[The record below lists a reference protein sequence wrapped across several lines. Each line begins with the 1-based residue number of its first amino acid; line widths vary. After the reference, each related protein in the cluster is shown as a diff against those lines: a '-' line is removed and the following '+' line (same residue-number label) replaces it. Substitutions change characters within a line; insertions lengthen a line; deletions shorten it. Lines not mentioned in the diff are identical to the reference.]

1 MVGGVQIVTSPPP
14 DRGLVVAAVR
24 YKSKRVLWLFRGL
37 GLLLLLVVVIDSIGS
52 GSPDVIGLVL
62 SLLAIVGVPWLLVS
76 RAAGRCWRLLGTSG
90 TYTIDEW
97 GVQRH
102 SALTRHGYG
111 WSALSGIDE
120 LPGQLIF
127 TTGKAG
133 FLPLSTAALL
143 PGDRERILAMAA
155 DNGVRLN

>member
-1 MVGGVQIVTSPPP
+1 MQIVTSPPP
-14 DRGLVVAAVR
+14 DRGLIVAAVR
-24 YKSKRVLWLFRGL
+24 YKSKKALWLFRGL
-37 GLLLLLVVVIDSIGS
+37 GLLLLSAVVIDSIAA
-52 GSPDVIGLVL
+52 GSPDVVGLLL

-76 RAAGRCWRLLGTSG
+76 RATSRCWRLFATSG

-102 SALTRHGYG
+102 SALTQHGYG
-111 WSALSGIDE
+111 WSALNGIDD

-133 FLPLSTAALL
+133 FLPMSTAALL
-143 PGDRERILAMAA
+143 DGDREHILAMAA
-155 DNGVRLN
+155 QNGVRLT